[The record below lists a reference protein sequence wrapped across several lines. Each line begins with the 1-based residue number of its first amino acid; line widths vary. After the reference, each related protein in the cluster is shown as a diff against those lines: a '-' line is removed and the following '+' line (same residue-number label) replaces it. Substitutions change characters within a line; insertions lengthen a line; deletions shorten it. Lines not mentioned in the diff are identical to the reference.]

1 MVVNIPNNSW
11 LLIVKTARRPS
22 HLGFNTALVKCT
34 YHEQFKSEFTNF
46 LNEKLSADFSFFLLK
61 LEELRVTNAD
71 LASAK
76 QALSNENA
84 SLSSQLTEMEG
95 RAATL
100 GKNKKS
106 LELQLDEVKNA
117 LEEETRVC
125 M

>member
-1 MVVNIPNNSW
+1 M
-11 LLIVKTARRPS
+11 
-22 HLGFNTALVKCT
+22 
-34 YHEQFKSEFTNF
+34 
-46 LNEKLSADFSFFLLK
+46 
-61 LEELRVTNAD
+61 EELRVTNAD
-71 LASAK
+71 LVSAK